1 MIIDFLK
8 PVSKAVIAHAKMQEH
23 QALGNIV
30 EFHTEDEFPEIQ
42 KGTLVVLGVLENRND
57 VNYFGEELSFDGI
70 RKSFYE
76 LFPGNW
82 MQNIVDIG
90 DIQKG
95 ASVSDTYFATKEV
108 VHNILKLGAFPI
120 VLGGSNDLVYS
131 VYRGYDNLDQ
141 LVSLVSV
148 DAKFDLK
155 DATDGIKNNNY
166 LNSIIVE
173 EPNNLINFTNIGFQ
187 TFYNSQEEIDLMERL
202 YFEAYRLGEITKA
215 LHMVE
220 PITRNADM
228 MSFDVTAIRAS
239 ELSTGR
245 GYRSPNG
252 FDGKEACAI
261 ARYAGLSNSMSTF
274 SIMELN
280 NQLSEAGEMLI
291 AQVVWYYIEGIHCR
305 IEEASF
311 VKKEEFTKY
320 NVMLEDCDL
329 VFYKSLKSNRWW
341 VKTPGADT
349 KIKSNTLLA
358 CTYDDYKEAC
368 NGEIPERI
376 FKAFRKNL
384 I

>member
-8 PVSKAVIAHAKMQEH
+8 PVSKAVIAHAEMQEY
-23 QALGNIV
+23 QALGNLV
-30 EFHTEDEFPEIQ
+30 KFHKEDEFPEIE
-42 KGTLVVLGVLENRND
+42 KGTLVILGVLENRND
-57 VNYFGEELSFDGI
+57 INYFGEELSFDEV

-82 MQNIVDIG
+82 KRTIVDIG

-120 VLGGSNDLVYS
+120 VLGGSNDIIYS

-155 DATDGIKNNNY
+155 NAANGIKNNSY
-166 LNSIIVE
+166 LNNIIIE

-187 TFYNSQEEIDLMERL
+187 TFYNSQEEIDLMDRL
-202 YFEAYRLGEITKA
+202 YFEAYRLGEISNAINT
-215 LHMVE
+215 VE
-220 PITRNADM
+220 PITRNADI
-228 MSFDVTAIRAS
+228 MSFDLTAIRAS
-239 ELSTGR
+239 ELSNGR

-252 FDGKEACAI
+252 FEGKEACAI
-261 ARYAGLSNSMSTF
+261 ARYAGLSSTMSTF
-274 SIMELN
+274 SLLELN
-280 NQLSEAGEMLI
+280 NQLSKAGEMLV
-291 AQVVWYYIEGIHCR
+291 AQIIWYYIEGIHCR

-311 VKKEEFTKY
+311 AQEEEFTKY
-320 NVMLEDCDL
+320 NVMLEDYDL

-341 VKTPGADT
+341 VKTPGVDT

-358 CTYDDYKEAC
+358 CTNEDYKVAC
-368 NGEIPERI
+368 NGKIPERI